1 MKIPWKWAIVI
12 SIALLA
18 GIIIGNLTPLKW
30 LSDTITFIGIL
41 ASIFGLLLTLKQ
53 LQSISDITEQTRKAV
68 EENKK
73 IVSKIWSVED
83 LSAVIKEIALVQ
95 HHLLDNEYHFS
106 MIRIMDIRMKV
117 TDMVNNERL
126 KEYYDMQE
134 VERFLP
140 ILQNDY
146 LNIQKKLM
154 AANP

>member
-1 MKIPWKWAIVI
+1 MKIPWKWAIAI

-95 HHLLDNEYHFS
+95 
-106 MIRIMDIRMKV
+106 
-117 TDMVNNERL
+117 
-126 KEYYDMQE
+126 Q
-134 VERFLP
+134 
-140 ILQNDY
+140 
-146 LNIQKKLM
+146 
-154 AANP
+154 